1 MKKTSILLS
10 ILIAVATFALAQET
24 SIPNLAQMN
33 SEIKNPYVKI
43 ESLDRWKQELTYFDT
58 HPVQDNEQKQMLF
71 DTYRLLANGYSAN
84 NHFKQ
89 GYTVYQ
95 KYIGLKEKLLSLE
108 KEDAILRLS
117 QELESQQSKDENE
130 LINSKNEIQQLQHDN
145 TQLEKKRKSFK
156 NYFSFGVIV
165 LTVLFS
171 FLLLQ
176 AGLKMNKIRQDLKA
190 GRERLKNIH
199 RIASIGRLLNGMQ
212 MMFNNSFSAIQ
223 KLTETS
229 ISIAEQLP
237 PSSNKKNDELIGL
250 KKQLADLKNLS

>member
-1 MKKTSILLS
+1 ML
-10 ILIAVATFALAQET
+10 V
-24 SIPNLAQMN
+24 
-33 SEIKNPYVKI
+33 
-43 ESLDRWKQELTYFDT
+43 RWQQELNYFDT
-58 HPVQDNEQKQMLF
+58 HPVQGDDQKLLLF

-95 KYIGLKEKLLSLE
+95 KYLGLKEKILMLE
-108 KEDAILRLS
+108 KAEAISKLVR
-117 QELESQQSKDENE
+117 EIESQQSKDENE
-130 LINSKNEIQQLQHDN
+130 LINSKNEIQQLQLDN
-145 TQLEKKRKSFK
+145 TQLEKKRKTFK
-156 NYFSFGVIV
+156 HYFSFGVIV

-176 AGLKMNKIRQDLKA
+176 AGLKLNKIRQDLKA

-212 MMFNNSFSAIQ
+212 IMFNNSFSAIK

-229 ISIAEQLP
+229 IPIAEQLP

-250 KKQLADLKNLS
+250 KKQLTDLKNLS